1 MKIPDSLK
9 WKHTGKTLGQGGQ
22 AQVLEVI
29 DKTADSTQTYAL
41 KPLGRNKPK
50 QAYER
55 FYREI
60 QAIKA
65 ANHPYIIRIIDHSN
79 QGDDFNFYVMELLP
93 GAVSLKTLIES
104 GNNPF
109 FRDAL
114 KSLSF
119 FMKLVEVIIECEQ
132 KLKVGEEDLKVVHR
146 DLSPGNVLILPDET
160 IKVIDFGI
168 CQIEGAEPV
177 SLVDE
182 AFGTIDYMAPECGSG
197 AGGQITSK
205 ADLYSAA
212 KILWSAVVGRK
223 AFARE
228 EPIWKAMSLGSIFPD
243 HPATWHLSPILEKT
257 IQEKV
262 YDRPTPEAALELSKK
277 IYSVIDCGFP
287 PIELVGKQ
295 CPVCGFGEL
304 STKGAEAGWAKWP
317 PQGISY
323 FECNNCGFYFA
334 QNKSTYDAGVKRGR
348 PEFGWRG

>member
-22 AQVLEVI
+22 AQILEVV
-29 DKTADSTQTYAL
+29 DKTSDSTQTYAL

-65 ANHPYIIRIIDHSN
+65 ADHPYIIRIIDHSN
-79 QGDDFNFYVMELLP
+79 EGDDFNFYVMELVP
-93 GAVSLKTLIES
+93 GAVSLKALIES

-109 FRDAL
+109 YRDAL

-119 FMKLVEVIIECEQ
+119 FMKLVEVIIECDQ
-132 KLKVGEEDLKVVHR
+132 NVRVVHR
-146 DLSPGNVLILPDET
+146 DLSPANVLILPDET

-168 CQIEGAEPV
+168 CQIEGAEAI
-177 SLVDE
+177 SLIDE
-182 AFGTIDYMAPECGSG
+182 GKGTIDYMAPECGSG
-197 AGGQITSK
+197 ATGQITSK

-212 KILWSAVVGRK
+212 KISWAAVVGRK

-228 EPIWKAMSLGSIFPD
+228 ELIWTTMSLQSIFPD

-257 IQEKV
+257 IQEKA
-262 YDRPTPEAALELSKK
+262 YDRPTPETALELSRKV
-277 IYSVIDCGFP
+277 YSVIESGFP

-295 CPVCGFGEL
+295 CPVCGFGEFGG
-304 STKGAEAGWAKWP
+304 SFSGQAWGHP
-317 PQGISY
+317 PPPNTIFVQ
-323 FECNNCGFYFA
+323 CNHCGFYFA
-334 QNKSTYDAGVKRGR
+334 QNKPTYDASVQRGR
-348 PEFGWRG
+348 PRPGWQF